1 LIYVKA
7 CVSRKMKVNRNAD
20 KQKHYFRNQKA
31 TRMSKTYKIAALKGD
46 GIGPEVTEATVRV
59 LEAVQD
65 KSTFKLNFLYGEAG
79 YHCIAQYGT
88 NLPKETIELIKQTD
102 ACLKG
107 PMTTPE
113 EPGAPVSV
121 AVTLRRMFNLYA
133 NVRPCKSFPSVES
146 LKPNIDLI
154 VVRENTEGLY
164 SGAESLLAPGVGVA
178 LRIITHDASLK
189 IAEFAFKLAA
199 QRRKHLTYVHKG
211 NILRITD
218 GIFKDAVKEA
228 QKKYPDIEV
237 DDLHIDAATMQ
248 LIKKPEAYDV
258 MVTTN
263 LFGDILSDEAAQVT
277 GSLGLAAGANI
288 GESYGM
294 FEPVHGSAPKY
305 AGMNRVNPIA
315 TIMAGA
321 MMLDYL
327 GEKAAATKI
336 ETAVIA
342 VLKEGKVR
350 TADLGGSATTS
361 EMADA
366 IVAKVKAAKK

>member
-1 LIYVKA
+1 LIA
-7 CVSRKMKVNRNAD
+7 DNTRKT
-20 KQKHYFRNQKA
+20 KHYRKTDKEKHYSKQSTIRKIQF
-31 TRMSKTYKIAALKGD
+31 MSKTYSIAALKGD
-46 GIGPEVTEATVRV
+46 GIGPEVTEATVKV
-59 LEAVQD
+59 LEAVQK
-65 KSTFKLNFLYGEAG
+65 KSNFKLNILYGEAG
-79 YHCIAQYGT
+79 YHCIAT
-88 NLPKETIELIKQTD
+88 K

-133 NVRPCKSFPSVES
+133 NVRPCRTFPNVES
-146 LKPNIDLI
+146 LKPNIDLV

-164 SGAESLLAPGVGVA
+164 SGDEALLAPGVGVA
-178 LRIITHDASLK
+178 LRVITHEASLRV
-189 IAEFAFKLAA
+189 ADFAFKLAM
-199 QRRKHLTYVHKG
+199 QRKKHLTYIHKG

-228 QKKYPDIEV
+228 QKKYPDVAV

-248 LIKKPEAYDV
+248 LIKQPEKYDV

-263 LFGDILSDEAAQVT
+263 LFGDIISDEAAQVT

-305 AGMNRVNPIA
+305 TGMNRVNPIA

-327 GEKAAATKI
+327 GEKAASKKI
-336 ETAVIA
+336 EDAVIA
-342 VLKEGKVR
+342 VLTEGKVK
-350 TADLGGSATTS
+350 TADLGGSAKGTEIT
-361 EMADA
+361 DA
-366 IVAKVKAAKK
+366 IIKKI

>member
-1 LIYVKA
+1 L
-7 CVSRKMKVNRNAD
+7 
-20 KQKHYFRNQKA
+20 
-31 TRMSKTYKIAALKGD
+31 SKTYSIAVLKGD
-46 GIGPEVTEATVRV
+46 GIGPEVTEATVKV
-59 LEAVQD
+59 LEAIQE
-65 KSTFKLNFLYGEAG
+65 KSNFKLDFLYGEAG
-79 YHCIAQYGT
+79 YHCIAEYGT
-88 NLPKETIELIKQTD
+88 NLPKETIELIKQTN

-113 EPGAPVSV
+113 EAGAPVSV

-133 NVRPCKSFPSVES
+133 NVRPCKTFPSVES
-146 LKPNIDLI
+146 LKLNIDLI
-154 VVRENTEGLY
+154 VVRENTEGMY
-164 SGAESLLAPGVGVA
+164 SGDESLLAPGVGVA
-178 LRIITHDASLK
+178 LRIITREASLRV
-189 IAEFAFKLAA
+189 AEFAFKLAS
-199 QRRKHLTYVHKG
+199 QRKKHLTYIHKG

-228 QKKYPDIEV
+228 QQKYPDIEV

-263 LFGDILSDEAAQVT
+263 LFGDIISDEAAQVT

-288 GESYGM
+288 GATYGM

-305 AGMNRVNPIA
+305 TGMNRVNPIA

-327 GEKAAATKI
+327 GEKQAAAKI
-336 ETAVIA
+336 EAAVID

-350 TADLGGSATTS
+350 TADLGGKATTS
-361 EMADA
+361 EMADT
-366 IVAKVKAAKK
+366 IVAKVRSL